1 MALIDRIRACDNAD
15 LSTYRPFSVDGVRI
29 GWIGPAVAAALDAM
43 PGLAMRRGIG
53 GDGYLLD
60 PALTDPEARGRA
72 MQDVVAALDEA
83 GLLSAKRGELYA
95 ARRRW
100 ADPPAFLIERA
111 ATPALGLRAWGVH
124 LVGYLTRPD
133 GYWFWIGTRSFSKP
147 TYPGQLDNMVAGGQP
162 AGLSFRDNLIKECA
176 EEAGMDAAL
185 AGRAMPVGMLSYAHE
200 DMAGRGVKPDQIM
213 LYDLAL
219 SEDFVP
225 VNRDGELEGFELLHQ
240 DAVLALIRD
249 TDRFKFNCSVVL
261 IHFFLRHG
269 LIDPDSEPDYAA
281 LAAGLTIGEGRG

>member
-15 LSTYRPFSVDGVRI
+15 LSSYRPFRVGDVRI
-29 GWIGPAVAAALDAM
+29 GWIGPAVAEALDAM
-43 PGLAMRRGIG
+43 PGLALRRDQSGTG
-53 GDGYLLD
+53 FVLD
-60 PALTDPEARGRA
+60 PALRDPAARGRA
-72 MQDVVAALDEA
+72 MADVVATLDAA

-100 ADPPAFLIERA
+100 ADPPLFLIERA

-124 LVGYLTRPD
+124 LVGYMRRPD
-133 GYWFWIGTRSFSKP
+133 GYWFWIGTRSRAKP

-162 AGLSFRDNLIKECA
+162 AELSFRDNLIKECA
-176 EEAGMDAAL
+176 EEADMDAAL
-185 AGRAMPVGMLSYAHE
+185 AGRAVPVGMLSYAHE
-200 DMAGRGVKPDQIM
+200 DAPGRGVKPDQIM
-213 LYDLAL
+213 LYDLAVP
-219 SEDFVP
+219 EDFVP
-225 VNRDGELEGFELLHQ
+225 VNRDGELEGFALLHQ

-249 TDRFKFNCSVVL
+249 TERFKFNCSVVL

-269 LIDPDSEPDYAA
+269 LIDPDLEPDYAA